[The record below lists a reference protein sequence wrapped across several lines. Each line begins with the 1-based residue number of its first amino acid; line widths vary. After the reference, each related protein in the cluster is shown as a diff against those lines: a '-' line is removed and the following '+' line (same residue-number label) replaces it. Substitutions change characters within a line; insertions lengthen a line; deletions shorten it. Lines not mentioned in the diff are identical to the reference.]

1 MEKALEREKQNRTIS
16 ENAAKSKESAVGRQ
30 SSADGHT
37 DAAGPEA
44 SKPDAQ
50 WAATGRRFKELT
62 HLKIIWLY
70 IDLNVFEPFRSVL
83 LDIYLL
89 G

>member
-50 WAATGRRFKELT
+50 
-62 HLKIIWLY
+62 
-70 IDLNVFEPFRSVL
+70 
-83 LDIYLL
+83 
-89 G
+89 